1 MRDTGNYKW
10 VQMARSVSIAA
21 CLALAVAAC
30 ASTEKRDVAAQLAVA
45 RAAVADAMS
54 AGAPEFAA
62 VEMKAAED
70 NLEAAEKAA
79 AAKDYKRAGQFAEK
93 AQVNGQLASSRTRAA
108 KAQQAADAL
117 RESNRALSNEM
128 NRTAK

>member
-1 MRDTGNYKW
+1 MRDTGNYQW
-10 VQMARSVSIAA
+10 AQMARSVSIAT
-21 CLALAVAAC
+21 CHVLRVTAC